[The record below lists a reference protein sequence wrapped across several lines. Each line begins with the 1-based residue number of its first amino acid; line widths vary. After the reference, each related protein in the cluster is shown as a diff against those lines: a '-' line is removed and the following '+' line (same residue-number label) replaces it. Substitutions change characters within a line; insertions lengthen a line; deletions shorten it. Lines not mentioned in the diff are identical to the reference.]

1 MNCRKLIG
9 FVFSLAVLAVLLVIP
24 RAVQAGPPLI
34 CHPIDIGSAKSL
46 PWTSGSWKLSGKVDY
61 DLTRLVE
68 DTTALLTP
76 SMPALVRMETLRRAT
91 LYAQKDPRVSKELLW
106 RLRERALGA
115 EGRGQP
121 DALAWFDL
129 GYLVECYKQASWDY
143 ARLPSGSQEKR
154 IKPNPAMNMDG
165 YAWVSKAISLRGN
178 DPEMEFAAA
187 LITLDGPQ
195 AQHREHVQRALAGA
209 KLDALLAANL
219 KTHFIGESSATIA
232 ELLNKAE
239 TAKK

>member
-9 FVFSLAVLAVLLVIP
+9 FAFSLAGLAVLLGIP
-24 RAVQAGPPLI
+24 RTAQAGPPLI
-34 CHPIDIGSAKSL
+34 CHPIDIGDAKSL
-46 PWTSGSWKLSGKVDY
+46 PWPSGSWKLSGKENY

-68 DTTALLTP
+68 DITALLTP

-91 LYAQKDPRVSKELLW
+91 LYAQKDPQVSKELLW
-106 RLRERALGA
+106 RLRERALEA

-121 DALAWFDL
+121 DALDWFDL

-143 ARLPSGSQEKR
+143 VRLPSGSQEKR

-195 AQHREHVQRALAGA
+195 AQHRKHVQRALAGA
-209 KLDALLAANL
+209 KSDALLAANL
-219 KTHFIGESSATIA
+219 KTHFIGESSATMA
-232 ELLNKAE
+232 ELLNKQE
-239 TAKK
+239 TVKK